1 LHNPRLSVS
10 LQRSDPDDAGHD
22 VQVVFRD
29 DDGDVVFWFDDEAA
43 IRQVAEIAGF
53 GLALLVDATVLGF
66 DGAVDTYHLTLEDC
80 DDE

>member
-1 LHNPRLSVS
+1 LSVS

>member
-1 LHNPRLSVS
+1 LSVS
-10 LQRSDPDDAGHD
+10 LQRNDPDDSEHD
-22 VQVVFRD
+22 VQIVFRD
-29 DDGDVVFWFDDEAA
+29 TAGELVFWFDDEAA

-66 DGAVDTYHLTLEDC
+66 DGAVDTHHLTLEDC